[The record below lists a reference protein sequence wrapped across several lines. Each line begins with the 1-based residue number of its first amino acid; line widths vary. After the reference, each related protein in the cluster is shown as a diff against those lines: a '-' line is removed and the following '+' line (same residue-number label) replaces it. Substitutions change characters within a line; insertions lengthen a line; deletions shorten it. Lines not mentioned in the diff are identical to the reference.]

1 MNTPAKS
8 HAVIAQGTHRALE
21 VQLQCPQCGALVG
34 TLREDEFPP
43 EFLYSCA
50 TCFFQMLNEDGV
62 WKALPRRR
70 AAHFTQFMREY
81 QVVREA
87 EGRVSSNPEYY
98 LALPY
103 QDLSGH
109 NREQWA
115 IRARTYRFVEQ
126 KILPRIES
134 RTGRELKILD
144 LGAGNGWMSYRL
156 ALRSHWPV
164 AIDLLASETDGLAA
178 AVHYRKKLPG
188 LFPRF
193 QAEFSRLPF
202 ADSQFDLA
210 IFNASFHY
218 VEDYA
223 ETLGEAIRCLRPGGT
238 VIIADTAWYRREE
251 SGRRMLA
258 ERQKAFIER
267 FGFPSDGLASLE
279 YLTDERLAALAKC
292 FGLRWK
298 TYSPFYG
305 VRWLM
310 RPTLAKLKGRREPSR
325 FRIYLAE
332 VEK

>member
-1 MNTPAKS
+1 MSAPAKS
-8 HAVIAQGTHRALE
+8 HGLIGQGTHYALE
-21 VQLQCPQCGALVG
+21 VQLQCPQCGALLG
-34 TLREDEFPP
+34 TLREDGFPP
-43 EFLYSCA
+43 EFSCSCA
-50 TCFFQMLNEDGV
+50 NCSFQMLNEDGV
-62 WKALPRRR
+62 WKALTSKR
-70 AAHFTQFMREY
+70 AAHFAQFMREY
-81 QVVREA
+81 PVVREA
-87 EGRVSSNPEYY
+87 EGRVSVNPEYY

-103 QDLSGH
+103 QDLSGQ

-115 IRARTYRFVEQ
+115 IRGRTYDFVER
-126 KILPRIES
+126 KILPKIES

-164 AIDLLASETDGLAA
+164 AIDLLASEMDGLAA
-178 AVHYRKKLPG
+178 AVHYRKRLPG

-193 QAEFSRLPF
+193 QADLSRLPF

-218 VEDYA
+218 AEDYA
-223 ETLGEAIRCLRPGGT
+223 ETLGEAIRCLHPGGT
-238 VIIADTAWYRREE
+238 VIIADTAWYKRDE

-258 ERQKAFIER
+258 ERRRAFTER
-267 FGFPSDGLASLE
+267 FGFPSNGLASME
-279 YLTDERLAALAKC
+279 YLTDERLAALARR
-292 FGLRWK
+292 FDLGWK

-310 RPTLAKLKGRREPSR
+310 RPVLAKLKGKREPSR
-325 FRIYLAE
+325 FRIYVAE